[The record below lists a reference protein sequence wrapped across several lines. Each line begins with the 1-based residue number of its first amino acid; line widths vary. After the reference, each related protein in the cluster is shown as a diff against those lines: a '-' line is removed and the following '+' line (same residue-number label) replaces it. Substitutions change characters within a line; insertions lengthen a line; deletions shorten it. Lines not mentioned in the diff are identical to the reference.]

1 MSVLPASYR
10 CPADK
15 DPAFGA
21 LRREPRWTS
30 SRKDA
35 VSTAYAASSRVWFT
49 ISHGTLN
56 EIYYPTIDRPQ
67 IRDMELLLTDGA
79 TFFHEEK
86 RDLEYDFHYID
97 PKALA
102 VRVVASDLQG
112 RYTGAKE
119 FISDPHHPVRLMNL
133 KVSAA
138 HAVLSHLR

>member
-1 MSVLPASYR
+1 MSDSAASYR
-10 CPADK
+10 WLEDEG
-15 DPAFGA
+15 PAFGA
-21 LRREPRWTS
+21 PGLEPRWTS

-49 ISHGTLN
+49 VSHGILN

-67 IRDMELLLTDGA
+67 TRDMELLFTDGE

-102 VRVVASDLQG
+102 VRVAANDPQG
-112 RYTGAKE
+112 PLHRHQG
-119 FISDPHHPVRLMNL
+119 V
-133 KVSAA
+133 
-138 HAVLSHLR
+138 HLPTPTTPSS